1 MTRLQAQATE
11 LFLKD
16 KDVRA
21 VTSVAGIGPLN
32 PTSNSARLT
41 IVLQDRAARS
51 QTAEEIAQRLT
62 RLANSIPGV
71 TLYVEPVQDIQI
83 STRSSRSRTTWPAC
97 SPTSTR

>member
-1 MTRLQAQATE
+1 MDGAPEASFREVSRLQAQATD

-16 KDVRA
+16 QDVRA

-51 QTAEEIAQRLT
+51 QTAEEIAQRLGGDVST
-62 RLANSIPGV
+62 FHRD
-71 TLYVEPVQDIQI
+71 VE
-83 STRSSRSRTTWPAC
+83 RS
-97 SPTSTR
+97 